1 MLPKTH
7 LIINLFISLPLLFIL
22 KPIYVLIFFF
32 SSFLID
38 VDHYLYYVF
47 KKKDLSLKIA
57 YKWFLAKKD
66 KWLEMSPE
74 ERKKHK
80 HSFMIFHG
88 IEPLFFV
95 LVLSFFYQ
103 PLFFVF
109 LGFLIHL
116 FEDLIEDIPLQTAKR
131 KLFLSYSIYNYF
143 KKK

>member
-7 LIINLFISLPLLFIL
+7 IIINLFISLPLLFIL

-32 SSFLID
+32 SSILID
-38 VDHYLYYVF
+38 VDHYIYYVF
-47 KKKDLSLKIA
+47 KKKDLSLKRA
-57 YKWFLAKKD
+57 YKWFLVGRA
-66 KWLEMSPE
+66 KWLKMSQE

-80 HSFMIFHG
+80 HGFMVFHG
-88 IEPLFFV
+88 IEPLFLV

-109 LGFLIHL
+109 LGFSIHMV
-116 FEDLIEDIPLQTAKR
+116 EDLIEAIPLQTAKT